1 MILTFNGVLSG
12 PRALRAAAKASWLDA
27 STRPM
32 KLPHRLSKFCQ
43 MGVTTLAPKE
53 RAAKL
58 GFQFLNGTSQG
69 WLRDIAP
76 FRSSGEIERLG
87 NGQEIATLVEFHI
100 DSIS

>member
-1 MILTFNGVLSG
+1 MIPTFSGALSG

-27 STRPM
+27 STRPK

-53 RAAKL
+53 RASKL
-58 GFQFLNGTSQG
+58 GFQFLNGTSQD

-76 FRSSGEIERLG
+76 FRSSGEIKRLRD
-87 NGQEIATLVEFHI
+87 GQKITNSVKFHV
-100 DSIS
+100 D

>member
-1 MILTFNGVLSG
+1 MSVIS
-12 PRALRAAAKASWLDA
+12 
-27 STRPM
+27 
-32 KLPHRLSKFCQ
+32 
-43 MGVTTLAPKE
+43 LAPKE

-76 FRSSGEIERLG
+76 VRSSGEIERLG
-87 NGQEIATLVEFHI
+87 NGKEIANLVESQI